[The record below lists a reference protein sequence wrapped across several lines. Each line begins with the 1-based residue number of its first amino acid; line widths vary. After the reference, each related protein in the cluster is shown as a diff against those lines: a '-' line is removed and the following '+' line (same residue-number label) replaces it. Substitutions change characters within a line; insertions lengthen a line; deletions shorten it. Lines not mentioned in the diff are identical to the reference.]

1 MNRRYFLKTASI
13 LTFATS
19 SAFLMMAYLGRL
31 FRKDPS
37 PYGDDLQVKDEMAF
51 CHTVYPLFSDDAL
64 LADADEILRKKRE
77 WETIGRTFFSH
88 YYGQGNKGGKPDAF
102 FSFSKKTATDLGSKE
117 RFADL
122 PLTERERAIVAY
134 IDVAGRE
141 RPADRDAFDLAR
153 NAIIHHMI
161 RHSYSP
167 FSAYGYPDRRIL
179 PFMADPSWPEYHL
192 KPGAGRGGEWPPM
205 GGTTL

>member
-1 MNRRYFLKTASI
+1 MNRRYFIKTTSI
-13 LTFATS
+13 LTFASS

-31 FRKDPS
+31 FRKEPT
-37 PYGDDLQVKDEMAF
+37 PYADDLQVKDEMAF

-64 LADADEILRKKRE
+64 LEDAKAILRKKRE
-77 WETIGRTFFSH
+77 WDTIGRTFFNH
-88 YYGQGNKGGKPDAF
+88 YYGEGKERGKSDAF
-102 FSFSKKTATDLGSKE
+102 FSFSEETRKNSGSKK
-117 RFADL
+117 RFFDL
-122 PLTERERAIVAY
+122 PLNEREQAIVAY
-134 IDVAGRE
+134 IDVAGRKS
-141 RPADRDAFDLAR
+141 PADRDAFDLAR

-192 KPGAGRGGEWPPM
+192 KPGALVDSNWSLRGNQ
-205 GGTTL
+205 